1 MGGQFTT
8 SQLKEELRFHLPEV
22 IFLCEI
28 KNKNAFVQAVCE
40 KLRWIT
46 NWKIMD
52 LRGLSGGILLG
63 WSQQIQVK
71 QVVSNDFCFEVEI
84 EEVNHPGT
92 FWGIFV
98 YASPDKQ
105 LRQDQ
110 WQYLIQQK
118 QCWGQKL
125 FLGGT

>member
-1 MGGQFTT
+1 MGGPFTT
-8 SQLKEELRFHLPEV
+8 SQLKEELRFDLPEV

-28 KNKNAFVQAVCE
+28 KNKNAFVQAVCK

-71 QVVSNDFCFEVEI
+71 QVVSNDFCFEAEI
-84 EEVNHPGT
+84 EEVNYPGT
-92 FWGIFV
+92 F
-98 YASPDKQ
+98 
-105 LRQDQ
+105 
-110 WQYLIQQK
+110 
-118 QCWGQKL
+118 
-125 FLGGT
+125 